1 MLFPAQSA
9 FKCGYRC
16 AAAGPPGIP
25 PGKTHAVAVSHC
37 GRQHGFIEP
46 LRSGTEIFWIH
57 RQTLFQELARRL
69 SLLGQII
76 QMRPGG
82 LGIHMIRCYRR
93 NAAPVI
99 DSSGDQLWKN
109 ARAQI
114 WGRLDIHLRAEDQT
128 RYGERPN
135 QLFQIRLRCLR
146 HFCVWLG
153 SEILNNDFLNVTILL
168 MQSTDREQ

>member
-1 MLFPAQSA
+1 
-9 FKCGYRC
+9 
-16 AAAGPPGIP
+16 
-25 PGKTHAVAVSHC
+25 
-37 GRQHGFIEP
+37 
-46 LRSGTEIFWIH
+46 
-57 RQTLFQELARRL
+57 
-69 SLLGQII
+69 
-76 QMRPGG
+76 
-82 LGIHMIRCYRR
+82 MIRCYRR
-93 NAAPVI
+93 NAAPVV
-99 DSSGDQLWKN
+99 DSSGDQLWQN